1 MNTYKVTDY
10 TFVLQYIVK
19 ITIQLT
25 IYWIYQII
33 DIPLRTTVLDSQMA
47 IQLTIYWM
55 YQIMDI
61 LNYEYTKLRIYQIM
75 NTLNPTL
82 TDYTYVLHE

>member
-1 MNTYKVTDY
+1 
-10 TFVLQYIVK
+10 
-19 ITIQLT
+19 
-25 IYWIYQII
+25 
-33 DIPLRTTVLDSQMA
+33 
-47 IQLTIYWM
+47 M

-82 TDYTYVLHE
+82 TDYTYVLHERSFDYVYSQLYSHLTMYIVNCIVI